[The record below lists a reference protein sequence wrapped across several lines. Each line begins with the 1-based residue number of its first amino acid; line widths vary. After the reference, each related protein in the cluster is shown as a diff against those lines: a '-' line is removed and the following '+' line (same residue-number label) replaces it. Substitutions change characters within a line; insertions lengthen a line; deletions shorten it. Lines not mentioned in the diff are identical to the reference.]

1 MAVPLDFT
9 VAEVVAMGR
18 SPTSDRPT
26 ATRQQIGISAMPHWD
41 ESAQAPS
48 GAAITRR
55 CPAGKQRVLVVRAL
69 AQQTRLLLL
78 DEPSNHLDVRC
89 QLEIL
94 ALVRELGLT
103 TVAALH
109 DLNLVARFCN
119 RRYLMA
125 AGRVVAS
132 GTPDEVLIPERIAE
146 VFGVRADRWCDPQTG
161 QLHLAFDCL
170 APRAVRAGSSR
181 MWTAMSPTSMTVST
195 RSRWRRSA
203 PLRVAKENPCRT
215 AVAAISRSLLR
226 GRGFR
231 PAWRTTLARRP

>member
-1 MAVPLDFT
+1 
-9 VAEVVAMGR
+9 MGR
-18 SPTSDRPT
+18 SPHKRPLDRDTT
-26 ATRQQIGISAMPHWD
+26 ADRISAMPHWD

-119 RRYLMA
+119 RLYLMA

-132 GTPDEVLIPERIAE
+132 GTPAEVLIPERIAE

-181 MWTAMSPTSMTVST
+181 IWAAMSTHVDDCEYPLQMAEVRPVASGQGEPVPYGGGGDQQIPPARPRVSP
-195 RSRWRRSA
+195 SLA
-203 PLRVAKENPCRT
+203 NDVGEK
-215 AVAAISRSLLR
+215 AVELGHLGVER
-226 GRGFR
+226 
-231 PAWRTTLARRP
+231 